1 MARSAQQTEPPLP
14 AMSPQVAA
22 TQDEAS
28 AGPEDA
34 DEARSTAAARP
45 APRTRSVAATGDA
58 AAPARMAMPGRLR
71 MTWEQRRAGKLY
83 TVGEEVANSVSHG
96 VGALLSIAALVLLIV
111 VSVRHGSGV
120 RLLAALLF
128 GISLLLEYLFSTLYH
143 AIQPPAAK
151 RVLRVFDHCSIYILI
166 AGTYTP
172 FDLVTL
178 AGDGGLALFFAIWGV
193 ALLGIVVETF
203 SRERQPKWVSAVI
216 YLAMG
221 WAVAFRLPALIS
233 LLPAAGLWL
242 LVAGGLSYS
251 LGVVFY
257 LLKRVPYMHMVWHIF
272 VLGGSVCHFLSVV
285 LFVL

>member
-1 MARSAQQTEPPLP
+1 MHA
-14 AMSPQVAA
+14 
-22 TQDEAS
+22 
-28 AGPEDA
+28 
-34 DEARSTAAARP
+34 
-45 APRTRSVAATGDA
+45 
-58 AAPARMAMPGRLR
+58 RLR

-83 TVGEEVANSVSHG
+83 TIGEEIANSVSHG
-96 VGALLSIAALVLLIV
+96 VGALLAIAAIVLLAV
-111 VSVRHGSGV
+111 AAVRHGGGI
-120 RLLAALLF
+120 RLLAALIF

-143 AIQPPAAK
+143 AIQPPAVK

-172 FDLVTL
+172 FALVTL
-178 AGDGGLALFFAIWGV
+178 AADRGLTLFLAIWGA
-193 ALLGIVVETF
+193 ALVGIVVETF

-221 WAVAFRLPALIS
+221 WAVVFRLPTLIS
-233 LLPAAGLWL
+233 LLPAAGVWL
-242 LVAGGLSYS
+242 LIAGGLSYS